1 VRRLQVDSVEPFP
14 LPGNE
19 LHGFQ
24 LEVPKP
30 GEEWNSQTL
39 HFDGW
44 ALGKEQPV
52 VAVEVLQDGRSI
64 SRIPVRKPR
73 TDVGEQFPDVE
84 NAGSS
89 GFAGALGALRLRRR
103 FELLLRGELE
113 NGVTMP
119 LAIVSGTREPVQL
132 PPVDGPR
139 PLIVTTLG
147 RTGSTWCVWMLQSH
161 PEIVAHS
168 PFENDARVGTYWMS
182 VLQTLSDP
190 ASYLRQVFPGD
201 AIDKDWWIGRE
212 SDIPSRLNDAALSGW
227 LSDARVYEMALSCRD
242 RIEALYEYIADQQG
256 KQASFFVEK
265 YLPHQVP
272 ADLLRELYPG
282 AAEVVLVRDLR
293 DVYCS
298 ILAFNR
304 KRGYAAFGREE
315 ADSDDD
321 YIDTVRRSGELLH
334 AHMTEEGREAHLLRY
349 EDLIRE
355 PVPTLEPLLEFIG
368 LDPTGAEAMVERASV
383 STGGMDHH
391 MTAQSA
397 SASIG
402 RWAKDLEPEL
412 AERCDAVL
420 SPIVADFGYETGE
433 GESTAAS
440 A

>member
-1 VRRLQVDSVEPFP
+1 VKRLQVDSIERFP
-14 LPGNE
+14 LPENE
-19 LHGFQ
+19 LHGFA

-30 GEEWNSQTL
+30 GEEWSSQTL

-44 ALGKEQPV
+44 VLGRESP
-52 VAVEVLQDGRSI
+52 VAVVEILQDGRVI
-64 SRIPVRKPR
+64 SRIPVREAR
-73 TDVGEQFPDVE
+73 EDVAEQYADVDGAE
-84 NAGSS
+84 TS
-89 GFAGALGALRLRRR
+89 GFAGAFGALRLRRN
-103 FELLLRGELE
+103 FELLLRGELG

-119 LAIVSGTREPVQL
+119 LATVSGRREPVQL

-190 ASYLRQVFPGD
+190 TSYLRQVFPGD
-201 AIDKDWWIGRE
+201 TIDKDWWAGHE
-212 SDIPSRLNDAALSGW
+212 ADIPSRLNDAALSGW
-227 LSDARVYEMALSCRD
+227 LADSRVYELALSCRE
-242 RIEALYEYIADQQG
+242 RIESFYEFLADQQG

-265 YLPHQVP
+265 FLPRQVP

-293 DVYCS
+293 DVFCS

-315 ADSDDD
+315 VGSDDE
-321 YIDTVRRSGELLH
+321 YIDTVRRSGEALH
-334 AHMTEEGREAHLLRY
+334 AHMTEKGRETHLLRY

-355 PVPTLEPLLEFIG
+355 PEATLEPLLEFVG
-368 LDPTGAEAMVERASV
+368 LDPAGAATMVERASI
-383 STGGMDHH
+383 STDGMDHH
-391 MTAQSA
+391 MTAPSA

-420 SPIVADFGYETGE
+420 SPIVADFGYGIAE

>member
-1 VRRLQVDSVEPFP
+1 MKRLQVDSVERFP
-14 LPGNE
+14 LPENE
-19 LHGFQ
+19 LRGFQ
-24 LEVPKP
+24 LEVPKA

-44 ALGKEQPV
+44 ALGAEAAV
-52 VAVEVLQDGRSI
+52 VAIEVLQDGRPI
-64 SRIPVRKPR
+64 SRMPVQEKRE
-73 TDVGEQFPDVE
+73 DVAERFPDVDG
-84 NAGSS
+84 AGSS
-89 GFAGALGALRLRRR
+89 GFAGALGALRLRRE
-103 FELLLRGELE
+103 FEVLLRGELE
-113 NGVTMP
+113 NGTTTP
-119 LAIVSGTREPVQL
+119 LATVTGRREPVQL

-227 LSDARVYEMALSCRD
+227 LSDARVYELALSCRD
-242 RIEALYEYIADQQG
+242 RIEALYEFLAEQQG
-256 KQASFFVEK
+256 KQPSFFVEK
-265 YLPHQVP
+265 FLPRQVP

-304 KRGYAAFGREE
+304 KRGYQAFGREE
-315 ADSDDD
+315 VGSDDE

-334 AHMTEEGREAHLLRY
+334 AHMTEEGRETHLLRY

-355 PVPTLEPLLEFIG
+355 PVPTLEPLLEFVG
-368 LDPTGAEAMVERASV
+368 LDPAGAAAMVERASV

-391 MTAQSA
+391 MTAPSA

-402 RWAKDLEPEL
+402 RWAKDLEPGL

-420 SPIVADFGYETGE
+420 SPIVADFGYETAD

>member
-1 VRRLQVDSVEPFP
+1 MKRLQVAAVERFP
-14 LPGNE
+14 LPENE

-30 GEEWNSQTL
+30 GEEWSSQTL

-44 ALGKEQPV
+44 ALGKESPV
-52 VAVEVLQDGRSI
+52 VAVEVLQDGRVI
-64 SRIPVRKPR
+64 SRIPVRAPR
-73 TDVGEQFPDVE
+73 KDVAESFPDV
-84 NAGSS
+84 AGADSS
-89 GFAGALGALRLRRR
+89 GFAGALGALRLRRQ

-119 LAIVSGTREPVQL
+119 LVTVAGTREPVQL
-132 PPVDGPR
+132 PPAGGAR

-190 ASYLRQVFPGD
+190 TSYLRQVYPGD
-201 AIDKDWWIGRE
+201 AIDKDWWAGHE
-212 SDIPSRLNDAALSGW
+212 ADIPSRLNDPALSGW
-227 LSDARVYEMALSCRD
+227 LADARVYELALSCRE
-242 RIEALYEYIADQQG
+242 RIESFYGFLAEQQG

-265 YLPHQVP
+265 FLPHQVP

-293 DVYCS
+293 DVFCS

-315 ADSDDD
+315 VGSDDE

-334 AHMTEEGREAHLLRY
+334 AHMSEEGRETHLLRY

-355 PVPTLEPLLEFIG
+355 PVETLEPLLEFVG
-368 LDPTGAEAMVERASV
+368 LDPAGAPAMVERASV
-383 STGGMDHH
+383 STGGMEHH
-391 MTAQSA
+391 MTAPSA
-397 SASIG
+397 DASIG
-402 RWAKDLEPEL
+402 RWAKDLDPEL
-412 AERCDAVL
+412 AERCDAIL
-420 SPIVADFGYETGE
+420 SPLVADFGYETAE
-433 GESTAAS
+433 GETTAPA
-440 A
+440 